1 MFENAKQI
9 GKDISKYDGSWLL
22 RKEIT
27 LEEAPSSATLN
38 IIMLGYG
45 VATINGRLVTDD
57 VLTTPATAFDKKVYY
72 NSYDVTDK
80 LTIGEN
86 VLGAFIGNGL
96 YNDTA
101 VAWDFQFAPWR
112 HHPKMIAQL
121 DIEFEN
127 GEKPSLI
134 STEKFIASIKATMK

>member
-1 MFENAKQI
+1 
-9 GKDISKYDGSWLL
+9 
-22 RKEIT
+22 
-27 LEEAPSSATLN
+27 
-38 IIMLGYG
+38 MLGYG